1 MSKSGNHPWS
11 LDPFE
16 TNFGIVVDDD
26 NSSNCKTC
34 VCRACC
40 CFWFVFFWLIAL
52 FLVLVS
58 CAAMRTLRIT
68 SKDFNAKIGSVL
80 LTENKNITILHRGY
94 IHEYQENTLGAITD
108 AYARGMGAE
117 FDISQTADHKYVLH
131 HDYNEVENINY
142 ADIANHVLQI
152 TPNLIMDGPFHIHQR
167 FHYYQKH

>member
-68 SKDFNAKIGSVL
+68 SKDLIEKWTEYDIKGTIQTEIY
-80 LTENKNITILHRGY
+80 LTTSCASRDCILA
-94 IHEYQENTLGAITD
+94 Q
-108 AYARGMGAE
+108 
-117 FDISQTADHKYVLH
+117 
-131 HDYNEVENINY
+131 VENMGIRDHGWVWTIVY
-142 ADIANHVLQI
+142 WCATCSV
-152 TPNLIMDGPFHIHQR
+152 
-167 FHYYQKH
+167 